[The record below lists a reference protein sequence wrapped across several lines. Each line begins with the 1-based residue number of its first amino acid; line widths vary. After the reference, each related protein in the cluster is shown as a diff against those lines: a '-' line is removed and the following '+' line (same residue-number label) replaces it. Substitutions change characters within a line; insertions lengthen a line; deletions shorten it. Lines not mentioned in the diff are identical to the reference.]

1 VRILTYNVH
10 SCIGTDGRCDP
21 SRIIDVIAACAPD
34 VVCLQELDVGRS
46 KTGGVDQAHLIG
58 RGLGMEMHFHAA
70 VRVME
75 EQFGDAILTSL
86 PCRLVRAGPLPGL
99 SGMPLGRWG
108 ETRGALWAAVEA
120 DGATVQVV
128 NTHLGLRPREQM
140 VQMPALVGP
149 EWLGHP
155 DCIDPAILAGDF
167 NAFPGTRAYRYLA
180 SLLDDAQ
187 CAPAVRQ
194 PRATFPGRAPMIR
207 IDHVFSRGPVEV
219 LSAQVVRTQLS
230 RVASDHLPLL
240 VDIRVPAM
248 RGQLAEQDD
257 PRSAKAEAREHPQP
271 VSR

>member
-1 VRILTYNVH
+1 MRILTYNVH
-10 SCIGTDGRCDP
+10 SCIGTDGRCSP
-21 SRIIDVIAACAPD
+21 ERIVDVIAACEPD
-34 VVCLQELDVGRS
+34 VVCLQELDVGRA

-86 PCRLVRAGPLPGL
+86 PSRLVRAGPLPGL

-108 ETRGALWAAVEA
+108 ETRGALWA
-120 DGATVQVV
+120 DIDTGGAHVQVI

-140 VQMPALVGP
+140 VQMPALAGP
-149 EWLGHP
+149 DWLGHP
-155 DCIDPAILAGDF
+155 DCIDPVLLAGDF

-180 SLLDDAQ
+180 SFLDDTQ

-207 IDHVFSRGPVEV
+207 IDHVFSRGPIEV
-219 LSAQVVRTQLS
+219 VSAHVVRTRLS

-240 VDIRVPAM
+240 VEVRIPPA
-248 RGQLAEQDD
+248 QAI
-257 PRSAKAEAREHPQP
+257 
-271 VSR
+271 VSGRDSHRTSDTDLGERP